1 MNFQWMQHSA
11 LQASK
16 TGSRETQRQTTL
28 DSLASLDFLLFVE
41 GEGWTYSSC
50 TVKILMRRRN
60 LLALPSGISYISCL
74 SFFIPP
80 LIPPPFLTT
89 FTRRGRNRQYLISK
103 EIVRFN
109 PSVREMPRCLGQ
121 MDNLNNL
128 LPKMIQNNEYIVNFF
143 SYKKRYRDYFNCYFN
158 KIMSNRNVIKYN

>member
-1 MNFQWMQHSA
+1 MWISNGCSI
-11 LQASK
+11 LLSKQAK
-16 TGSRETQRQTTL
+16 QEVERRRDKPPLE
-28 DSLASLDFLLFVE
+28 SLASLDFLLFVE

-143 SYKKRYRDYFNCYFN
+143 SYKKRYRDYF
-158 KIMSNRNVIKYN
+158 SNVILTKLWAIEM